1 MNPTM
6 EKINE
11 VFRDVFDDDDI
22 TVGRET
28 TAADVDGWDSV
39 MHVTLLINMEKAFG
53 MKFSSSAVAGLKSVG
68 DLAALIEA
76 HQASQKRA

>member
-11 VFRDVFDDDDI
+11 VFRSVFDDDEL

-28 TAADVDGWDSV
+28 TAADVEGWDSV
-39 MHVTLLINMEKAFG
+39 MHVTLLINIEKAFG
-53 MKFSSSAVAGLKSVG
+53 MRFSSSAVAGLKSVG
-68 DLAALIEA
+68 ELADLIDARQGAA
-76 HQASQKRA
+76 R

>member
-11 VFRDVFDDDDI
+11 VFRSVFDDDEL
-22 TVGRET
+22 TVTRET
-28 TAADVDGWDSV
+28 TAADVEGWDSV

-53 MKFSSSAVAGLKSVG
+53 MKISSSSVAGLKSVG
-68 DLAALIEA
+68 DLADLIGA
-76 HQASQKRA
+76 HQASKK

>member
-1 MNPTM
+1 MNNATM

-11 VFRDVFDDDDI
+11 VFRSVFDDDDL

-28 TAADVDGWDSV
+28 TAADVEGWDSV

-68 DLAALIEA
+68 DLADLIDA
-76 HQASQKRA
+76 RQGARA

>member
-11 VFRDVFDDDDI
+11 VFRSVFDDDEL

-28 TAADVDGWDSV
+28 TAADVEGWDSV
-39 MHVTLLINMEKAFG
+39 MHVTLLINIEKAFG
-53 MKFSSSAVAGLKSVG
+53 MRFSSSAVASLKSVG
-68 DLAALIEA
+68 ELADLVD
-76 HQASQKRA
+76 ASQGAAR

>member
-11 VFRDVFDDDDI
+11 VFRSVFDDDDI

-28 TAADVDGWDSV
+28 TAAEVEGWDSI
-39 MHVTLLINMEKAFG
+39 MHVTLLLNIEKAFG
-53 MKFSSSAVAGLKSVG
+53 MKFSSSAVASLKSVG
-68 DLAALIEA
+68 DLADLIEA
-76 HQASQKRA
+76 HQASRK

>member
-1 MNPTM
+1 MNNATM

-11 VFRDVFDDDDI
+11 VFRSVFDDDDL
-22 TVGRET
+22 TVDRET
-28 TAADVDGWDSV
+28 TAADVEGWDSV

-68 DLAALIEA
+68 DLADLIDA
-76 HQASQKRA
+76 RQGARA